1 MELLRVVAMF
11 MVLVLHADFLAL
23 GAPDVNLV
31 HQEPLFAFG
40 QYFFEALSIGCVD
53 LFVLLSGWF
62 GIKPKWSGFCNFIF
76 QCLFFFCRDIGCDVV
91 VGEGGNG
98 FTKGLG
104 ERSCRHIFNDRR

>member
-40 QYFFEALSIGCVD
+40 QYFF
-53 LFVLLSGWF
+53 
-62 GIKPKWSGFCNFIF
+62 
-76 QCLFFFCRDIGCDVV
+76 
-91 VGEGGNG
+91 
-98 FTKGLG
+98 
-104 ERSCRHIFNDRR
+104 